1 LTFYVEENDYTVISF
16 RLDNDILELLD
27 KVAEARE
34 VSRSAVIRQAIL
46 EFLARLS
53 YLPDEKKKALGNFL
67 NSNNFEE
74 GRGNEN
80 KT

>member
-1 LTFYVEENDYTVISF
+1 MTFYVEENDYTVISF